1 MALPDA
7 FVEHKLPGRTR
18 LRVASRIGDAAFFA
32 RVQTAMA
39 DLPGFRSVRT
49 HVYCG
54 GIILQ
59 YAGGIDILRA
69 FARDRQLF
77 EIVPEPERG
86 QPSGRVSPAYMPSR
100 GQALSFAAA
109 GMAGLGVY
117 QATRG
122 RLVGNAVENLWN
134 AYGATAQLRMPWV
147 SAVLAGFGL
156 YRLASGPVLGSATS
170 LVFYALNARAMA
182 KWNRGGT

>member
-7 FVEHKLPGRTR
+7 FVEHELPGRTR
-18 LRVASRIGDAAFFA
+18 LRVPSRIGDGAFFA
-32 RVQTAMA
+32 RVQSALP
-39 DLPGFRSVRT
+39 DLRGFRSVRT
-49 HVYCG
+49 HVYSG
-54 GIILQ
+54 GIIIQ
-59 YAGGIDILRA
+59 YTGGIDTMRA

-77 EIVPEPERG
+77 EIVPENRG
-86 QPSGRVSPAYMPSR
+86 QAGGRVSPPYMPSR

-109 GMAGLGVY
+109 GMAGLGAY

-147 SAVLAGFGL
+147 SAVLAGIGL

>member
-1 MALPDA
+1 MALPD
-7 FVEHKLPGRTR
+7 
-18 LRVASRIGDAAFFA
+18 LR
-32 RVQTAMA
+32 
-39 DLPGFRSVRT
+39 GFRSVRT
-49 HVYCG
+49 HIYCG
-54 GIILQ
+54 GIIVQ
-59 YAGGIDILRA
+59 YAAGIDILRA

-77 EIVPEPERG
+77 EIVPENRR
-86 QPSGRVSPAYMPSR
+86 QPSGHVSPSYTPSR

-170 LVFYALNARAMA
+170 LVFYALNARA
-182 KWNRGGT
+182 

>member
-7 FVEHKLPGRTR
+7 FVEHELPGRTR
-18 LRVASRIGDAAFFA
+18 LRIPSRIGDAAFFA
-32 RVQTAMA
+32 RVQSAMA
-39 DLPGFRSVRT
+39 ELPGFRSVRT
-49 HVYCG
+49 HTYCG
-54 GIILQ
+54 GIIVQ

-69 FARDRQLF
+69 FAQDRQLF
-77 EIVPEPERG
+77 EIVPENRR
-86 QPSGRVSPAYMPSR
+86 QPSSQVSQSYMPSR